1 MSQSSNNNNENLN
14 NKRETFSSGLGIFFA
29 TLGSA
34 VGLGNI
40 WKFPYLVGENGG
52 GAFVLIYLICIVLL
66 GMPIMV
72 SEFYI
77 GRKTKSNAVSAFTVL
92 KAHPSWKIIGY
103 MGVVAAFFIV
113 FFYSSVAGW
122 VYSYV
127 FKAIKGDFRIL
138 STLPMEEAKLIVE
151 NQFLAT
157 QQGLYSPII
166 WQGIIFLVISLILI
180 GGVKKGIEKIT
191 TTLMPIL
198 FLLLIICSIRALTLD
213 GAKDGLS
220 FLFKVDFS
228 KINSSVILSALGLA
242 FFKLSVGMGTMI
254 TYGSYFTDD
263 NNLLKTSANVAL
275 SDTIVSILAGIAIFP
290 VVFTFGLTPSS
301 GPGLLFNTIPLVF
314 SQMPFGNILLVGF
327 FILAGIAATTASLS
341 MVQVPVAFVSE
352 KWNIPRKSAVLY
364 VTTTMFIIGALTTH
378 PSSIFGSVRIL
389 GKNFFD
395 FFDFTSSNIM
405 MPIGGLLISIFVGY
419 FVNKDDLI
427 YELSNKNT
435 LNNSSIL
442 KLYHFILKYIS
453 PILLIIVF
461 LNSIGII

>member
-1 MSQSSNNNNENLN
+1 MSQSNNNNNENLN

-127 FKAIKGDFRIL
+127 FKAINGDFRVL

-180 GGVKKGIEKIT
+180 GGVKKGIEKMT

-198 FLLLIICSIRALTLD
+198 FLLLIICSVRALTLD
-213 GAKDGLS
+213 GAKEGLS

-275 SDTIVSILAGIAIFP
+275 SDTIVSILAGVAIFP
-290 VVFTFGLTPSS
+290 VVFTFGLAPSS

-314 SQMPFGNILLVGF
+314 SKMPFGNILLTAF
-327 FILAGIAATTASLS
+327 FILAGIAATTAALS

-352 KWNIPRKSAVLY
+352 TWNIPRKYAVIS
-364 VTTTMFIIGALTTH
+364 VTSLMFIIGALTTH
-378 PSSIFGSVRIL
+378 PSSLFGHVEIF

-395 FFDFTSSNIM
+395 FFDFTSSNIL
-405 MPIGGLLISIFVGY
+405 MPIGGLLIAIFVGY
-419 FVNKDDLI
+419 FVNKNDFLC
-427 YELSNKNT
+427 ELSNENT

-442 KLYHFILKYIS
+442 RLYYFILKYIS